1 MSELMADI
9 KQEKIN
15 KGSNSLQGS
24 GCELVIPENELKPLA
39 EIERSIIKKFRKD
52 IWRKFVLALQ
62 DFDLVK
68 EGDHIAV
75 GVSGGKDSML
85 LAKLMQELQRHGPV
99 KFELSFVAMD
109 PGFHQ
114 SNRELL
120 LKNAEHLGIPINL
133 YESHIFDIVDGVAAE
148 YPCYLCARMR
158 RGSLYEKAKSLGA
171 NKLALGHHFDD
182 VIETIMMNVLY
193 AGTYMTMMPRL
204 HSSNFEGM
212 ELIRP
217 LYYVEED
224 NIKHWASYNGIN
236 AMNCG
241 CVVAAKRTSSKRRE
255 MKDLIKSLKLIN
267 PDVGK
272 SILKSSQNVHLDAIL
287 GFKRRGRDVAFSE
300 YFNEEHFEL

>member
-1 MSELMADI
+1 VKKE
-9 KQEKIN
+9 
-15 KGSNSLQGS
+15 NSLQGS
-24 GCELVIPENELKPLA
+24 GCELLPIENDLKPLA
-39 EIERSIIKKFRKD
+39 EIERSLIKKFRKD
-52 IWRKFVLALQ
+52 IWRKFILALQ
-62 DFDLVK
+62 DFNLIE

-85 LAKLMQELQRHGPV
+85 LAKLMQEVQRHGNIPF
-99 KFELSFVAMD
+99 KLSFVSMD
-109 PGFHQ
+109 PGFHE
-114 SNRELL
+114 SNRDLL
-120 LKNAEHLGIPINL
+120 IKNAEHLGIPIHL
-133 YESHIFDIVDGVAAE
+133 YESHIFNIVDDVAAE

-158 RGSLYEKAKSLGA
+158 RGSLYEQARALGA

-204 HSSNFEGM
+204 HSQNFEGM

-224 NIKHWASYNGIN
+224 NIKRWASYNGIQ

-241 CVVAAKRTSSKRRE
+241 CIVAAKRTSSKRRE
-255 MKDLIKSLKLIN
+255 VKELIRSLKAIN

-272 SILKSSQNVHLDAIL
+272 SIMKSSQNVHIDAIL
-287 GFKRRGRDVAFSE
+287 GFKRRGKDIPFTE
-300 YFNEEHFEL
+300 YFNKEHFEL